1 MREAD
6 DLNGSPPPAPF
17 PVKQR
22 RPLAVSRAA
31 SMKAW
36 RTRKRLAKAMGAS
49 LAAQTVVAW
58 DNRPGPTTVRRVA
71 TRIDPGVR
79 IIPNRPLYRFR
90 VYEFSDGSRLRTRG
104 QGYHFLIVTGG

>member
-1 MREAD
+1 VN
-6 DLNGSPPPAPF
+6 LPGPPPAPF

-22 RPLAVSRAA
+22 RPPEVSRAA

-36 RTRKRLAKAMGAS
+36 RVRKRLAKAIGLS

-71 TRIDPGVR
+71 ARVDPDVR
-79 IIPNRPLYRFR
+79 IVPNRPLYRFR
-90 VYEFSDGSRLRTRG
+90 VYQFSDGSRLRTRG
-104 QGYHFLIVTGG
+104 QGYHFLMASVD